1 MVQLDKA
8 VSFAGQNHARY
19 LAELEELLAI
29 ESISTLSEHK
39 PDMVRAA
46 EWLSRHMN
54 GIGLNN
60 VAVIPTQGHP
70 VIYGEWLGAAN
81 KPTVLIYGH
90 YDVQPVDPISEWTSP
105 PFEPVVRGDNI
116 FARGAS
122 DMKGNAIAVLKSL
135 EAWMKTGQL
144 PVNVKVLFEGEE
156 EIGSP
161 HLEPFINSHRDK
173 LRCDVFLSADAITLS
188 PNQPSLCCGLR
199 GIAYFELWV
208 QGPEKDLHS
217 GEFGGAVHNPAN
229 VICDLIAAMH
239 DPDGRITLPEFYEH
253 VRTLPDDERAELAR
267 FPVSD
272 EEFRRTAGIR
282 EMWGEKGFTTMERLG
297 ARPTLDVNGLLSG
310 FTGEGLKTV
319 IPAKAMAKVSM
330 RLVPNQSPAL
340 VEEELREYVRAK
352 APSTVTWSLKK
363 LGSASPMLLERNA
376 PCMRAASSAL
386 EVAFGKKPVFKLEGG
401 TLPITAMVKEKLGA
415 DIVMMGFSLPND
427 NFHSPNEKYHLPNF
441 YHGIEAYIH
450 FFDLLS
456 RQS

>member
-1 MVQLDKA
+1 
-8 VSFAGQNHARY
+8 
-19 LAELEELLAI
+19 
-29 ESISTLSEHK
+29 
-39 PDMVRAA
+39 
-46 EWLSRHMN
+46 MN
-54 GIGLNN
+54 GIGLNH
-60 VAVIPTQGHP
+60 VGVIPTQGHP
-70 VIYGEWLGAAN
+70 VIYGEWLEAGN

-105 PFEPVVRGDNI
+105 PFEPVVRGGNI

-161 HLEPFINSHRDK
+161 HLEPFIDSNRDK
-173 LRCDVFLSADAITLS
+173 LRCDVFLSADALTLS
-188 PNQPSLCCGLR
+188 PDQPSLICGLR

-208 QGPEKDLHS
+208 QGPDKDLHS

-229 VICDLIAAMH
+229 VVCDLIAGMH
-239 DPDGRITLPEFYEH
+239 DPDGRITLSKFYEH

-267 FPVSD
+267 TPISD
-272 EEFRRTAGIR
+272 EEFRKTAGVK
-282 EMWGEKGFTTMERLG
+282 ETWGEKGFTTMERLG
-297 ARPTLDVNGLLSG
+297 ARPTLDVNGLSSG
-310 FTGEGLKTV
+310 FTGEGIKTV

-340 VEEELREYVRAK
+340 VEEELREYMRVK
-352 APSTVTWSLKK
+352 APLTVTWNLKM
-363 LGSASPMLLERNA
+363 LGSASPMLLDRNV

-401 TLPITAMVKEKLGA
+401 TLPITAVVKRKLGA
-415 DIVMMGFSLPND
+415 DIVMMGFSMPND

-450 FFDLLS
+450 FFDFLS
-456 RQS
+456 RQAA